1 MRPILQISNKNNTSQ
16 HIANLIAERMDLI
29 VLEIGLSDLN
39 NINTLIEEK
48 DAALLVIGLNSNK
61 EIQFYLNK
69 CRELRVPYIFV
80 NNDIPAN
87 FDIKNIILPIT
98 NLEEDREKG
107 PFSSSFARHFNCPI
121 TIYQP
126 NDYGSKAETN
136 IEAMKNLFNSLNLQ
150 YSTQKGKKDSNGI
163 ELESAILNKN
173 NQNSILIISASRD
186 YGLDDIIFGPKER
199 KIIKNTNIP
208 TMLINPRGDLYTL
221 CD

>member
-1 MRPILQISNKNNTSQ
+1 
-16 HIANLIAERMDLI
+16 MDLI

-80 NNDIPAN
+80 NNDIAAN

-199 KIIKNTNIP
+199 KIIKNTNLPI
-208 TMLINPRGDLYTL
+208 MLINPRGDLYAL

>member
-1 MRPILQISNKNNTSQ
+1 
-16 HIANLIAERMDLI
+16 MDLI

-199 KIIKNTNIP
+199 KIIKNTNLPI
-208 TMLINPRGDLYTL
+208 MLINPRGDLYAL

>member
-199 KIIKNTNIP
+199 KIIKNTNLP
-208 TMLINPRGDLYTL
+208 TMLINPRGDLYAL

>member
-16 HIANLIAERMDLI
+16 LIANLIAERMDLI

-199 KIIKNTNIP
+199 KIIKNTNLP
-208 TMLINPRGDLYTL
+208 TMLINPRGDLYAL

>member
-16 HIANLIAERMDLI
+16 HIAILIAERMDLI

-199 KIIKNTNIP
+199 KIIKNTNLP
-208 TMLINPRGDLYTL
+208 TMLINPRGDLYAL

>member
-69 CRELRVPYIFV
+69 CRELRIPYIFV

-98 NLEEDREKG
+98 NLEEDREKA

-150 YSTQKGKKDSNGI
+150 YSTQKGKKEN
-163 ELESAILNKN
+163 
-173 NQNSILIISASRD
+173 
-186 YGLDDIIFGPKER
+186 
-199 KIIKNTNIP
+199 
-208 TMLINPRGDLYTL
+208 
-221 CD
+221 